1 MKLKCIKSNNKMF
14 LENEMYKVKGIGDY
28 NGTRFYTIRDEELFC
43 RFVKLKGALW
53 EFEIV
58 KEDKQM
64 NENTWNLDVTPEG
77 EYVLYLQTPY
87 GIKDMYITEEEAKLI
102 ESQTSCEIGKL
113 PF

>member
-1 MKLKCIKSNNKMF
+1 
-14 LENEMYKVKGIGDY
+14 
-28 NGTRFYTIRDEELFC
+28 
-43 RFVKLKGALW
+43 
-53 EFEIV
+53 
-58 KEDKQM
+58 M

>member
-1 MKLKCIKSNNKMF
+1 
-14 LENEMYKVKGIGDY
+14 
-28 NGTRFYTIRDEELFC
+28 
-43 RFVKLKGALW
+43 
-53 EFEIV
+53 
-58 KEDKQM
+58 M

-102 ESQTSCEIGKL
+102 ESQTSCEIGEL